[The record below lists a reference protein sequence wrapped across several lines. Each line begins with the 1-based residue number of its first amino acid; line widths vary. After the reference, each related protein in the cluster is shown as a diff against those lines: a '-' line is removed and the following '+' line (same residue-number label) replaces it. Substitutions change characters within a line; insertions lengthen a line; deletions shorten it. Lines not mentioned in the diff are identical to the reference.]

1 MLKALSLPSFY
12 SNIFS
17 GISGTKTKKQF
28 ARSSSGS
35 NLYWLS
41 VLFISANV
49 VVLMSYV
56 IGVNSYASKGFE
68 IKTLQARMDQL
79 TKTNKALSLKVAEVS
94 SMVNIQSDFLGA
106 DFVTAGTPKFLQT
119 SPQNQITQR

>member
-12 SNIFS
+12 SNLFS

-35 NLYWLS
+35 TTYWLS
-41 VLFISANV
+41 VLLISANV
-49 VVLMSYV
+49 IVLMSYV
-56 IGVNSYASKGFE
+56 IGVNSYAAKGFE
-68 IKTLQARMDQL
+68 IKTLQSRMDKL
-79 TKTNKALSLKVAEVS
+79 TQTNKQLGLKVAEVS

-106 DFVTAGTPKFLQT
+106 DFVVAGTPKFLQT
-119 SPQNQITQR
+119 VQPNQLTQR